1 MKYKCECCNYSTDD
15 KSNFNKHIISK
26 KHKLVE
32 SKSMVSPGKSKVS
45 PVPEQTI
52 PIINSVG
59 NENFSCKYCG
69 QKYKHKQSV
78 TKHIKYSCN
87 KNKTEDLT
95 ELVRLL
101 NLQLEQQKKQLEH
114 KDNQLEHKDKQLET
128 QSKQI
133 EKLMDKLE
141 INTYN
146 TNSNNTTINN
156 VVNVNLLNYDQTDT
170 SHLTDKDYEKCIKH
184 VYDCVV
190 KMIEKVHF
198 NPEKPE
204 NMNLYISNIKSNH
217 IMMYK
222 DNKWLLVNN
231 AEVESIYADKDNL
244 IHEWI
249 EENKIKDTEL
259 LGQFNK
265 CTNMDESSL
274 KRVYDKVKLLLFN
287 QRDVVRKQ
295 IKN

>member
-1 MKYKCECCNYSTDD
+1 MEYTCEYC
-15 KSNFNKHIISK
+15 NFNTKKKYNYDKHILSN

-32 SKSMVSPGKSKVS
+32 SKLAVNLKTPQSQHLVNIESSQSQPETPPKSAIVF
-45 PVPEQTI
+45 E
-52 PIINSVG
+52 
-59 NENFSCKYCG
+59 CKYCE
-69 QKYKHKQSV
+69 QKFKFKQSMYR
-78 TKHIKYSCN
+78 HIKYSCT

-101 NLQLEQQKKQLEH
+101 NLQLEQQK
-114 KDNQLEHKDKQLET
+114 NQLEHKDKQLET
-128 QSKQI
+128 QTKQI
-133 EKLMDKLE
+133 EKLMEKLE

-146 TNSNNTTINN
+146 TNSNNTINVTN
-156 VVNVNLLNYDQTDT
+156 NINLLNYDKTDT

-249 EENKIKDTEL
+249 ELNKIKDTEL

>member
-1 MKYKCECCNYSTDD
+1 MEYTCEYC
-15 KSNFNKHIISK
+15 NFNTKKKYNYDKHLLSN
-26 KHKLVE
+26 KHKLVK
-32 SKSMVSPGKSKVS
+32 SKSVVSPGKSKVS
-45 PVPEQTI
+45 PEPVQSI
-52 PIINSVG
+52 PIVNSVE
-59 NENFSCKYCG
+59 NENFYCKYCG

-78 TKHIKYSCN
+78 TKHIKYSCT

-101 NLQLEQQKKQLEH
+101 NLQLEQQKNEF
-114 KDNQLEHKDKQLET
+114 ET
-128 QSKQI
+128 KLQSQTKQI
-133 EKLMDKLE
+133 EKLMEKLE

-146 TNSNNTTINN
+146 TNSNNTINVTN
-156 VVNVNLLNYDQTDT
+156 NINLLNYDKTDT

-249 EENKIKDTEL
+249 ELNKIKDTEL

>member
-1 MKYKCECCNYSTDD
+1 MEFICDCCNYQT
-15 KSNFNKHIISK
+15 KVKANYNKHLLTE
-26 KHKLVE
+26 KHI
-32 SKSMVSPGKSKVS
+32 KVS
-45 PVPEQTI
+45 QKLAEISPKVVEVSQKLAEVSQKLAEVSHES
-52 PIINSVG
+52 INH
-59 NENFSCKYCG
+59 FKCKYCE
-69 QKYKHKQSV
+69 QCYKHKSSLS
-78 TKHIKYSCN
+78 KHIKYSCT

-101 NLQLEQQKKQLEH
+101 NLQLEQQKNEF
-114 KDNQLEHKDKQLET
+114 ET
-128 QSKQI
+128 KLQSQTKQI
-133 EKLMDKLE
+133 EKLMEKLE

-146 TNSNNTTINN
+146 TNSHNTINVTN
-156 VVNVNLLNYDQTDT
+156 NINLLNYDQTDT
-170 SHLTDKDYEKCIKH
+170 SHLTDNDYEKCIKH

-249 EENKIKDTEL
+249 EINKIKDTEL